1 MRAWALSLWV
11 SGSGAP
17 RVLRCLPSAVKHAC
31 LAAANAASAAG
42 AGAHE
47 TGERAAAAA
56 AAAAA
61 ARDDDDEDDDED
73 ARVGESPA
81 HVETDGLSLDE
92 VRVKKLGFQ
101 DVKASSA

>member
-1 MRAWALSLWV
+1 M
-11 SGSGAP
+11 
-17 RVLRCLPSAVKHAC
+17 
-31 LAAANAASAAG
+31 ND
-42 AGAHE
+42 
-47 TGERAAAAA
+47 
-56 AAAAA
+56 A
-61 ARDDDDEDDDED
+61 ARDDDDDDDDED